1 MTQCFYFLK
10 IFRWFFPD
18 IFWKVM
24 NIGYGTNIQGLFG
37 EACRGVSDPGVGAKG
52 LSYYK
57 VGPQNQF

>member
-1 MTQCFYFLK
+1 
-10 IFRWFFPD
+10 
-18 IFWKVM
+18 M